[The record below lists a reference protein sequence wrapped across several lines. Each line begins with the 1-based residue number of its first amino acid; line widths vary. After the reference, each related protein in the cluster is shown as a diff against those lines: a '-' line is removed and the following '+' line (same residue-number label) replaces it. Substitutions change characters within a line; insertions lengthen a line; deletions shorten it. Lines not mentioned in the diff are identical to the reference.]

1 MHGWLYTKGKG
12 KPRQCDFLYQ
22 KVYYNLVQTPLC
34 CYKIIVL
41 FIQIIVLF
49 IQEKLYAY
57 IRPCKV
63 NYMFLVLP
71 IPQNRPGDQVTF
83 FFNF

>member
-1 MHGWLYTKGKG
+1 MDGFIQRKKES
-12 KPRQCDFLYQ
+12 QCDFLYQ

-34 CYKIIVL
+34 CYK
-41 FIQIIVLF
+41 IIVLF

-71 IPQNRPGDQVTF
+71 IPQNRPGDLF